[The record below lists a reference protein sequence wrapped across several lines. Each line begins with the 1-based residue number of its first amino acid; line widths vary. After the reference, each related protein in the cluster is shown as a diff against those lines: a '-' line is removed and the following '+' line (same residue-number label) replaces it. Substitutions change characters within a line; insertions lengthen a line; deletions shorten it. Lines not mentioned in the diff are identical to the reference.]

1 MSWET
6 RPSGGRYYTRSI
18 RRHGRVVLEYL
29 GTGELAEIFAEDD
42 KLQREIRNAEA
53 TQLKRERKRDE
64 QIDQSLDLLDDL
76 VDCLSKGL
84 LIASGYHQHKR
95 SEWRKRSESQ

>member
-6 RPSGGRYYTRSI
+6 RSSGGRCYTRSF
-18 RRHGRVVLEYL
+18 RRNGRVVREYL

-53 TQLKRERKRDE
+53 MQLKQERKRE
-64 QIDQSLDLLDDL
+64 QRIDQSLDLLDDF
-76 VDCLSKGL
+76 VDCLSKGV
-84 LIASGYHQHKR
+84 LIASGYR
-95 SEWRKRSESQ
+95 

>member
-6 RPSGGRYYTRSI
+6 RSSGGRYYTRSF
-18 RRHGRVVLEYL
+18 RRQGRVVREYI

-53 TQLKRERKRDE
+53 MQLTQERKRDR
-64 QIDQSLDLLDDL
+64 QIDQLLDLLGDH
-76 VDCLSKGL
+76 VDCLSKGV

-95 SEWRKRSESQ
+95 SEWRKRSGS

>member
-6 RPSGGRYYTRSI
+6 RSSGGRYYTRSI
-18 RRHGRVVLEYL
+18 RRNGRVVREYL

-53 TQLKRERKRDE
+53 MQLTQERKRDQ
-64 QIDQSLDLLDDL
+64 QIDQLLDLLGDH
-76 VDCLSKGL
+76 VDCLSKGV

-95 SEWRKRSESQ
+95 SEWRKRSGS